1 MEMSEELERM
11 AAAFARAWCGPSK
24 EAGNTRKQLTEHLVA
39 EYFRVRNAALDEAA
53 GVNNSHAKSCLG
65 NVARALKQAAAAI
78 LALKEPT

>member
-1 MEMSEELERM
+1 MSEELERM

-53 GVNNSHAKSCLG
+53 GVANGFTCGICGMDGK
-65 NVARALKQAAAAI
+65 AAAAI